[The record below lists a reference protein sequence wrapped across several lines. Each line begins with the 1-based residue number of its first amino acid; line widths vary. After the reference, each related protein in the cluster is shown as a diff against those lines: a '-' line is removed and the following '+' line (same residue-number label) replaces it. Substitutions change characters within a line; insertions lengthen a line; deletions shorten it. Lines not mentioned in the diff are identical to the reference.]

1 MGKGIR
7 YSDEFKQ
14 EAVNQVVIH
23 GYLVADVADRLGIS
37 TRACTTGRDSFLNQP
52 DKGWKIRLNQ
62 NINAVFLLTVRSVKF
77 ERIRETFG
85 KFDKCCLCILS

>member
-23 GYLVADVADRLGIS
+23 GYLVADVAD
-37 TRACTTGRDSFLNQP
+37 AQDY
-52 DKGWKIRLNQ
+52 
-62 NINAVFLLTVRSVKF
+62 
-77 ERIRETFG
+77 ERIHRQH
-85 KFDKCCLCILS
+85 LSNFPNVSRIRSNFTLRTVSKKTALIF